1 MKKTFAMFGMIFVG
15 CILCGLY
22 GSVHNQLSYTVSPG
36 FFENDL
42 FYRFNTQASHRN
54 RLGASIVGYQSTWWM
69 GLFIAP
75 PIALVGL
82 LLPDHRLYRKKCL
95 IAFGIAMVTALSI
108 GLFGLAVGGIVIPS
122 LQHANRAGV
131 MHDFSYAGGG
141 FGLLTAI
148 AYIIGEIILAR
159 SSTAEKTYQA

>member
-1 MKKTFAMFGMIFVG
+1 MKKTLAVLSMIFVG

-22 GSVHNQLSYTVSPG
+22 GSVHNQISYTVSPG

-42 FYRFNTQASHRN
+42 FYRFKTQSSHRN

-69 GLFIAP
+69 GLIIAP
-75 PIALVGL
+75 PITLIGL
-82 LLPDHRLYRKKCL
+82 LLPNQREYRKKCL
-95 IAFGIAMVTALSI
+95 IAFGLAMVAALSI
-108 GLFGLAVGGIVIPS
+108 GLFGLVFGGIVIPS

-141 FGLLTAI
+141 FGLLSALG
-148 AYIIGEIILAR
+148 YMIGEILLAR
-159 SSTAEKTYQA
+159 FSTVEKTNQG